1 MTTSTAATPLTVL
14 SEEEQMFRDAVADFA
29 ESEVRPRVAAM
40 ERAAAIDPTL
50 VPKLFE
56 LGLMGIEIPERFGGA
71 GGGLFMTTLAVEE
84 LSAVDASAAIF
95 VDVQNTLVIE
105 PFLQWA
111 SEEQQARYLPK
122 LAADRVGAYALSEP
136 ESGSDAFG
144 LQTKATRKGDGW
156 VLDGRKLWITN
167 GAEAGVY
174 VIFANTDFAK
184 GYKGITAFIVER
196 GFKGFSV
203 GKKEDKLGIRAS
215 STTELIL
222 DGCEVPAANVLGE
235 VGKGYKVAI
244 ETLNTGRIGI
254 GAQMIGVA
262 RGALAAATQ
271 VRQGAQAVRQADR
284 RIPGGAVPAGPG
296 RHRARGGAPHGV
308 QRRPAEGRGPGVH
321 AERRDGEALLL
332 AGGRAGDVG
341 VRRAVRRLRLHQGVP
356 GREVLPRRQD
366 RDDLRRHEQH
376 AAEHDRQTAP
386 EIGAPMRL
394 VGVAAAL
401 ALLGPGTAAAQQF
414 EGVVT
419 IRTAHLTSDLV
430 TEQIGE
436 DPDERTRE
444 KLYALSLDQVAQI
457 GGPADVNVMQFKGGR
472 MRSAAFEMPGMGST
486 YMLLDLTAATL
497 RTVAPS
503 RRGYYET
510 SLRSP
515 STPSPRSSRKR

>member
-122 LAADRVGAYALSEP
+122 LAADWVGAYALSEP

-144 LQTKATRKGDGW
+144 LQTKAARKGDGW

-196 GFKGFSV
+196 GFAGFSV

-262 RGALAAATQ
+262 RGALAAATKYVKERKQ
-271 VRQGAQAVRQADR
+271 FAKPIAEFQAVQFQLAQAATELEAARLMVYNAARLKD
-284 RIPGGAVPAGPG
+284 AGQEYTQN
-296 RHRARGGAPHGV
+296 AAMAKLFSSQV
-308 QRRPAEGRGPGVH
+308 
-321 AERRDGEALLL
+321 AERVTSVCLELFGGYGYTKEYPVEKFYRDAK
-332 AGGRAGDVG
+332 
-341 VRRAVRRLRLHQGVP
+341 
-356 GREVLPRRQD
+356 
-366 RDDLRRHEQH
+366 
-376 AAEHDRQTAP
+376 
-386 EIGAPMRL
+386 IGTIYE
-394 VGVAAAL
+394 
-401 ALLGPGTAAAQQF
+401 GTSNMQLN
-414 EGVVT
+414 T
-419 IRTAHLTSDLV
+419 IA
-430 TEQIGE
+430 
-436 DPDERTRE
+436 
-444 KLYALSLDQVAQI
+444 KLIL
-457 GGPADVNVMQFKGGR
+457 K
-472 MRSAAFEMPGMGST
+472 
-486 YMLLDLTAATL
+486 
-497 RTVAPS
+497 
-503 RRGYYET
+503 
-510 SLRSP
+510 
-515 STPSPRSSRKR
+515 